1 MGRGIFNI
9 AIYVLFVKLLVCTF
23 YIIYIDRLLIIPHTI
38 VDMSE
43 EISILKNQTI
53 LITGGARRLGKVMA
67 LAAARSGADVI
78 LHHAHSP
85 AEAEEVAAQIRN
97 LGRKSWVLAAD
108 LNNQEQTQ
116 NLMQSAFSLAP
127 VTALINNAAIFKPVD
142 LAHTSMTDW
151 AEHLQVNL
159 TAPFILSQA
168 FAVQFKAEQPGRI
181 INLLDWRALRPG
193 KDHFP
198 YTISKSALA
207 AMTSSMALS
216 LAPDI
221 IVNGIAL
228 GAILPPGDEDFSPA
242 LIKNVPMQRWAKLEE
257 LEELIV
263 WLLSSPA
270 YITGEIIHL
279 DGGRHLV

>member
-1 MGRGIFNI
+1 
-9 AIYVLFVKLLVCTF
+9 
-23 YIIYIDRLLIIPHTI
+23 
-38 VDMSE
+38 MSE
-43 EISILKNQTI
+43 KSSLLKGQTI
-53 LITGGARRLGKVMA
+53 IVTGGARRLGKVMA

-78 LHHAHSP
+78 VHHAHSP
-85 AEAEEVAAQIRN
+85 ADAEEVAAQIRS
-97 LGRKSWVLAAD
+97 LGRKAWVIEAD
-108 LNNQEQTQ
+108 LSDLEQTQ
-116 NLMQSAFSLAP
+116 KLMQSAFALAP
-127 VTALINNAAIFKPVD
+127 ITALVNSAAIFKPVD
-142 LAHTSMTDW
+142 LANTTIQDW
-151 AEHLQVNL
+151 TEHIQVNL

-168 FAVQFKAEQPGRI
+168 FALHFKSQQPGRI
-181 INLLDWRALRPG
+181 INMLDWRALRPG

-216 LAPDI
+216 LAPGI

-228 GAILPPGDEDFSPA
+228 GAILPPGDEGFSPA

-263 WLLSSPA
+263 WLLSAPA

>member
-1 MGRGIFNI
+1 
-9 AIYVLFVKLLVCTF
+9 
-23 YIIYIDRLLIIPHTI
+23 
-38 VDMSE
+38 MSE
-43 EISILKNQTI
+43 EKLPLENQTL
-53 LITGGARRLGKVMA
+53 LITGGARRLGKLMA

-78 LHHAHSP
+78 IHHAHS
-85 AEAEEVAAQIRN
+85 ANDAQEVAEQIRS
-97 LGRKSWVLAAD
+97 LGRKAWVLEAD
-108 LNNQEQTQ
+108 LNEPDQVHMLANK
-116 NLMQSAFSLAP
+116 AFALAH
-127 VTALINNAAIFKPVD
+127 VTALINNAAIFKSVD
-142 LAHTSMTDW
+142 LANTSLTDW
-151 AEHLQVNL
+151 AEHLQINL
-159 TAPFILSQA
+159 TAPFVLSQA
-168 FAVQFKAEQPGRI
+168 FAAQYKLEQPGRI
-181 INLLDWRALRPG
+181 INILDWRALRPG

-207 AMTSSMALS
+207 AMTQSMALS
-216 LAPDI
+216 LAPGI

-242 LIKNVPMQRWAKLEE
+242 LIKNVPMKRWAKLEE

>member
-1 MGRGIFNI
+1 MPHEI
-9 AIYVLFVKLLVCTF
+9 VLTYFVF
-23 YIIYIDRLLIIPHTI
+23 PHTI
-38 VDMSE
+38 NYMEYGSNHLAE
-43 EISILKNQTI
+43 KTI

-67 LAAARSGADVI
+67 IAAARSGADVI
-78 LHHAHSP
+78 IHHAHSP
-85 AEAEEVAAQIRN
+85 VEAEDVAAQIRSM
-97 LGRKSWVLAAD
+97 GRKAWVLEAD
-108 LNNQEQTQ
+108 LSNVEQTQ
-116 NLMQSAFSLAP
+116 NLMQTAFALAP
-127 VTALINNAAIFKPVD
+127 VTALINNAAIFKSVD
-142 LAHTSMTDW
+142 LANTTVQDW
-151 AEHLQVNL
+151 TEHLQVNL
-159 TAPFILSQA
+159 TAPFILSQS
-168 FAVQFKAEQPGRI
+168 FAARYEAKQPGRI
-181 INLLDWRALRPG
+181 INILDWRALRPG

-216 LAPDI
+216 LAPGI

-242 LIKNVPMQRWAKLEE
+242 LIKNVPMQRWSKLEE

-263 WLLSSPA
+263 WLLSAPA

>member
-1 MGRGIFNI
+1 
-9 AIYVLFVKLLVCTF
+9 
-23 YIIYIDRLLIIPHTI
+23 
-38 VDMSE
+38 MSE
-43 EISILKNQTI
+43 EKLPLSGQSI

-67 LAAARSGADVI
+67 LAAARAGADVI

-85 AEAEEVAAQIRN
+85 ADAEDAAAQISGM
-97 LGRKSWVLAAD
+97 GRKAWVVEAD
-108 LNNQEQTQ
+108 LNDTNQTQ
-116 NLMQSAFSLAP
+116 DLIGSVFSLSP
-127 VTALINNAAIFKPVD
+127 ISALINNAAIFKSVD
-142 LAHTSMTDW
+142 LANTSLQDW
-151 AEHLQVNL
+151 NEHLQINL
-159 TAPFILSQA
+159 TAPFLLGQA
-168 FAVQFKAEQPGRI
+168 FAAQYKGQLPGRI
-181 INLLDWRALRPG
+181 INMLDWRALRPG

-207 AMTSSMALS
+207 AMTNSMALA

-228 GAILPPGDEDFSPA
+228 GAILPPGDEDFSPS
-242 LIKNVPMQRWAKLEE
+242 LIKNVPMQRWSKLEE

>member
-1 MGRGIFNI
+1 
-9 AIYVLFVKLLVCTF
+9 
-23 YIIYIDRLLIIPHTI
+23 
-38 VDMSE
+38 MSE
-43 EISILKNQTI
+43 ANLPLGNQTI

-67 LAAARSGADVI
+67 LAAARAGADII

-85 AEAEEVAAQIRN
+85 ADAEGTASQIRS
-97 LGRKSWVLAAD
+97 LGRKAWVIEAD
-108 LNNQEQTQ
+108 LNDLEQTQ
-116 NLMQSAFSLAP
+116 ILIQSVFSLAP
-127 VTALINNAAIFKPVD
+127 VNALINNAAIFKAVD
-142 LAHTSMTDW
+142 LANTSIQDW
-151 AEHLQVNL
+151 KEHLQINL
-159 TAPFILSQA
+159 TAPFLLSQA
-168 FAVQFKAEQPGRI
+168 FAAQYQGQQPGRV
-181 INLLDWRALRPG
+181 INILDWRALRPG

-207 AMTSSMALS
+207 AMTRSMALA

-228 GAILPPGDEDFSPA
+228 GAILPPGDEDFSAA
-242 LIKNVPMQRWAKLEE
+242 LIKNVPMKRWAKLEE
-257 LEELIV
+257 LEELTV

>member
-1 MGRGIFNI
+1 
-9 AIYVLFVKLLVCTF
+9 
-23 YIIYIDRLLIIPHTI
+23 
-38 VDMSE
+38 MSE
-43 EISILKNQTI
+43 KPIILEGQTI

-67 LAAARSGADVI
+67 LAAARSCADVI
-78 LHHAHSP
+78 IHHAHSP
-85 AEAEEVAAQIRN
+85 ADAEDVAAQIRS
-97 LGRKSWVLAAD
+97 LGRKAWVLEAD
-108 LNNQEQTQ
+108 LSDPEQTQ
-116 NLMQSAFSLAP
+116 KLMQTAFTLAP
-127 VTALINNAAIFKPVD
+127 VTALINNAAIFKSVD
-142 LAHTSMTDW
+142 LANTTLQDW
-151 AEHLQVNL
+151 TEHLLVNL
-159 TAPFILSQA
+159 TAPFILGQA
-168 FAVQFKAEQPGRI
+168 FSAQYRAVKPGRI
-181 INLLDWRALRPG
+181 INMLDWRALRPG

-216 LAPDI
+216 LAPGI

-242 LIKNVPMQRWAKLEE
+242 LIKNVPMQRWSKLEE

-263 WLLSSPA
+263 WLLSAPA

>member
-1 MGRGIFNI
+1 MEYTPNHLAGN
-9 AIYVLFVKLLVCTF
+9 
-23 YIIYIDRLLIIPHTI
+23 
-38 VDMSE
+38 
-43 EISILKNQTI
+43 TI

-67 LAAARSGADVI
+67 LAAARCGADIIV
-78 LHHAHSP
+78 HHAHSAAD
-85 AEAEEVAAQIRN
+85 AEKVASQIRK
-97 LGRKSWVLAAD
+97 LGRKAWILEAD
-108 LNNQEQTQ
+108 LSDQEQTQ
-116 NLMQSAFSLAP
+116 KLMQSAFALAP
-127 VTALINNAAIFKPVD
+127 VTALINNAAIFKQVD
-142 LAHTSMTDW
+142 LANTTVQDW
-151 AEHLQVNL
+151 TEHLQINL
-159 TAPFILSQA
+159 TAPFILGQA
-168 FAVQFKAEQPGRI
+168 FSARYEAVQPGRI
-181 INLLDWRALRPG
+181 INILDWRALRPG

-207 AMTSSMALS
+207 AMTKSMALS
-216 LAPDI
+216 LAPGI

-242 LIKNVPMQRWAKLEE
+242 LIKNVPMQRWCKLEE